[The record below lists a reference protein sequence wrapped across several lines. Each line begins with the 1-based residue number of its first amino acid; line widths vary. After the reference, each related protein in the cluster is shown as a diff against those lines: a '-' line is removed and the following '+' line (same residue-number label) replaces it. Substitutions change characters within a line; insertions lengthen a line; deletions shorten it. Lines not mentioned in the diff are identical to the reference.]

1 MILTDTGPIVAIMD
15 RADEDHELCVA
26 ALTGLRGPMTT
37 TWPALTEAM
46 HLIGARAG
54 WKAQDTLLGLVN
66 RGDVVLEDL
75 KQADVDRCREL
86 MAKYRSLP
94 MDLADAS
101 IVVVAERL
109 RTRRVFTLDSDFRVY
124 RIQGRQSFDIVPA
137 I

>member
-15 RADEDHELCVA
+15 QSDEDHELCVA
-26 ALTGLRGPMTT
+26 ALSGLRGPMTT

-66 RGDVVLEDL
+66 RGDVVLEEL

-101 IVVVAERL
+101 LVVVAEKL
-109 RTRRVFTLDSDFRVY
+109 RTRRVFTLDSDFRAY

>member
-15 RADEDHELCVA
+15 RADEDHKLCVA
-26 ALTGLRGPMTT
+26 ALSGLRGPMTT

-66 RGDVVLEDL
+66 RGDVVLKDL
-75 KQADVDRCREL
+75 ESAEVDRCREL
-86 MAKYRSLP
+86 MSKYKSLP
-94 MDLADAS
+94 MDLSDAS
-101 IVVVAERL
+101 LVVLAERL
-109 RTRRVFTLDSDFRVY
+109 RTRRIFTLDSDFRVY
-124 RIQGRQSFDIVPA
+124 RVQGRQGFEIVPA